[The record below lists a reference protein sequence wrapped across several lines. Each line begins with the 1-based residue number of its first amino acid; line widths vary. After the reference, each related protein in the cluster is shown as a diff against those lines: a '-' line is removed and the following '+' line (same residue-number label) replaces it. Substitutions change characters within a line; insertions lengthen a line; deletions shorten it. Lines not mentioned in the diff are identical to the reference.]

1 MAKTLRDKLKPTLVA
16 DGVFYPTPLGE
27 NIEPLIILE
36 EVKEKAG
43 FTQSHMNNSGY
54 LLGFRAYHKLT
65 SEPYGYEALISKGIG
80 NPKIYLIID
89 NGISVDYS
97 TSINLAKDKAHGY
110 LFNKIVDEELLHCS
124 DVYTNLLDI
133 TKIGIRKAKKN
144 KVNLSANENK
154 SFGIIVDK
162 SKATRTCNM
171 RITPFS
177 KGSRLNH

>member
-1 MAKTLRDKLKPTLVA
+1 MTKTLRDKLKPTLVA
-16 DGVFYPTPLGE
+16 DGVFYPTPLSE

-65 SEPYGYEALISKGIG
+65 SESYSSEALISKGIG

-97 TSINLAKDKAHGY
+97 TSINLAKNKAYGY
-110 LFNKIVDEELLHCS
+110 LFNKIIDEELLHCS
-124 DVYTNLLDI
+124 DVYTNLLDT

-144 KVNLSANENK
+144 KANLSAK
-154 SFGIIVDK
+154 SDYIQGIKKKIPPGQA
-162 SKATRTCNM
+162 S
-171 RITPFS
+171 S
-177 KGSRLNH
+177 L